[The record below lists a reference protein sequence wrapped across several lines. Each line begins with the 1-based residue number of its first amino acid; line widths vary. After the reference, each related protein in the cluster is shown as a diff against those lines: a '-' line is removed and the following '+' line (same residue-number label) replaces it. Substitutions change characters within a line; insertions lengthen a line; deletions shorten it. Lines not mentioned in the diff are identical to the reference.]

1 MLKWFRRGP
10 SPHQTALAMIGA
22 RAGDRVILA
31 GSPEPALA
39 AEVARITGLNG
50 RTLVIS
56 ATPETDAA
64 LQAAAADA
72 GALIDLERTF
82 PAGES
87 ANDVAVLAI
96 STGEVPQAALVEAY
110 GALRSGGRLILIT
123 GTRRAGVFAGKTDV
137 PPPNADATVQL
148 LIDAGGRAAR
158 RLATAEGV
166 SYYEARK

>member
-22 RAGDRVILA
+22 RAGDRVLFA
-31 GSPEPALA
+31 GSPQPALA
-39 AEVARITGLNG
+39 AEVARVTGLNG
-50 RTLVIS
+50 RTLVVS

-64 LQAAAADA
+64 LQAAAGEA
-72 GALIDLERTF
+72 GALVDLARTF
-82 PAGES
+82 PAG
-87 ANDVAVLAI
+87 DVAHDVVVLAMPA
-96 STGEVPQAALVEAY
+96 GELARDALLDAY
-110 GALRSGGRLILIT
+110 GALRSGGRLILIA
-123 GTRRAGVFAGKTDV
+123 GTRRASLFASKTDV
-137 PPPNADATVQL
+137 PPPGADATVQW

>member
-22 RAGDRVILA
+22 KAGDRVLFA

-39 AEVARITGLNG
+39 AEVARVTGLNG
-50 RTLVIS
+50 RTLVVG
-56 ATPETDAA
+56 AAPEMDAA
-64 LQAAAADA
+64 LQAAADDA
-72 GALIDLERTF
+72 GALIDLAPAF
-82 PAGES
+82 PAGDV
-87 ANDVAVLAI
+87 ANDVVVLAMPA
-96 STGEVPQAALVEAY
+96 GELARAALEEPY
-110 GALRSGGRLILIT
+110 GALRSGGRLIVIA
-123 GTRRAGVFAGKTDV
+123 GTRRAGVFAGKTDT
-137 PPPNADATVQL
+137 PPPNADATIQL